1 MTQQNEVREP
11 TKEELID
18 EVDTLNSV
26 LNIIEAGITQL
37 EKDLVK
43 VSKAGN
49 KRIGELTQK
58 LEDQEKDFDL
68 AELNGKGELA
78 EVTS

>member
-11 TKEELID
+11 TKEELMD
-18 EVDTLNSV
+18 ELDTLNNV
-26 LNIIEAGITQL
+26 LNIKESRITQL

-49 KRIGELTQK
+49 KRIGELVQQ
-58 LEDQEKDFDL
+58 LEDKEKDFDL

>member
-26 LNIIEAGITQL
+26 LNIKEARITQL

>member
-11 TKEELID
+11 TKEELMD
-18 EVDTLNSV
+18 ELDTVNSV
-26 LNIIEAGITQL
+26 LNIKESRITQL

-49 KRIGELTQK
+49 KRIGELVQQ
-58 LEDQEKDFDL
+58 LEDKEKDFDL